1 MTKSYQA
8 EELSK
13 VSILNYIGLIY
24 AILFGWLLFD
34 ETFNL
39 MTYAGM
45 ALVILGVI
53 LNVVFKKK

>member
-1 MTKSYQA
+1 MTKSYQS

-24 AILFGWLLFD
+24 AILFGWFLFD

-39 MTYAGM
+39 MTYVGM
-45 ALVILGVI
+45 GLVILGVA
-53 LNVVFKKK
+53 LNVVLKK